1 KVISTVANALAPS
14 IPAAA
19 KVASVSS
26 ALGYGRRRVYRK
38 RKVGGRKRRVVRRRG
53 RGLLSALKS
62 AHNWLKSN
70 KVISTVSKALDS
82 AGVPYAGTI
91 NKISSAAGYGKY
103 RSRKRRTRRVGRGS
117 TFFSL
122 SQIARPKF

>member
-1 KVISTVANALAPS
+1 KSGLNWLKNKKVISTVANALAPS

-26 ALGYGRRRVYRK
+26 ALGYGRVYHKRTYRK
-38 RKVGGRKRRVVRRRG
+38 RKVGGRKRKFVRRRG
-53 RGLLSALKS
+53 RNLLSALKS
-62 AHNWLKSN
+62 AHDWLKSN

-91 NKISSAAGYGKY
+91 NKIS
-103 RSRKRRTRRVGRGS
+103 
-117 TFFSL
+117 
-122 SQIARPKF
+122 